1 VRTTRCANWKTIR
14 TLPDHGLRKMSL
26 PPSKGTPILAAL
38 AAVLA
43 TAPLT
48 AQTLTPADSALLAR
62 AAAAAIGEGLSTGT
76 DNDGIAS
83 LPPETA
89 FDSAVAELLADAPA
103 LRRPVADS
111 AYALWLGTRGV
122 RWSGDT
128 AVVVMRLEKCE
139 QSDDELNWW
148 VAEDGFY
155 FVRAGEG
162 WRFARRQGIGNIDGH
177 CGVMTPALR
186 DLRDEVKRGFKT
198 VPSSGGGTR
207 PPGAG
212 ISCTFQPLT
221 RTLTARLHPE
231 AARVGARSPDL
242 PEPAG
247 LS

>member
-1 VRTTRCANWKTIR
+1 MRDLENHPHT
-14 TLPDHGLRKMSL
+14 PDRGLRKMSL
-26 PPSKGTPILAAL
+26 PPSKGTQILAVL

-43 TAPLT
+43 TAPLA
-48 AQTLTPADSALLAR
+48 AQALTPADSVSLAR
-62 AAAAAIGEGLSTGT
+62 AAAARIGEGLSTGT
-76 DNDGIAS
+76 DTDGIAS

-89 FDSAVAELLADAPA
+89 FDSAVAELLAEAP
-103 LRRPVADS
+103 RFRQPVPDS

-122 RWSGDT
+122 RWYGDT

-148 VAEDGFY
+148 TADIGIF
-155 FVRAGEG
+155 FLRLGKG
-162 WRFARRQGIGNIDGH
+162 WRYAASTEIESSDGH

-198 VPSSGGGTR
+198 APSSGGGTQR
-207 PPGAG
+207 PGAG

-231 AARVGARSPDL
+231 AARVAARPPAL